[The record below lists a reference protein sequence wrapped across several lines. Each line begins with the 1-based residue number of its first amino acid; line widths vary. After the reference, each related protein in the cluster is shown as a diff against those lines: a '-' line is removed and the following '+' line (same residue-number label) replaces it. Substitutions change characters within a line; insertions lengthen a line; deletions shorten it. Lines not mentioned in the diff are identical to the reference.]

1 MTETQTNPHTTNPL
15 RESIPTNPTPNRYRR
30 LTYDNVR
37 AMVRYLFLRVQY
49 RNLNTGLFYIGS
61 NSELM
66 IGPSAH
72 VHFGYGVEFMRDCT
86 LHFQGEV
93 NIGNKVFFNR
103 ACHIVSLQALTI
115 GDCSIFGEKVSIH
128 DENHDIEDDSPLPE
142 RGMVTAPIII
152 GKNVWVGAKATILQ
166 GVTIGDN
173 AVIGANAVVTR
184 DVPPNSIALGIP
196 ARVIRTIDRS
206 PGGVTQ

>member
-1 MTETQTNPHTTNPL
+1 MIDTQTNSPTMNPSRTRIPGNVITNQ
-15 RESIPTNPTPNRYRR
+15 YRR

-37 AMVRYLFLRVQY
+37 AMVRYCFFRIQY
-49 RNLNTGLFYIGS
+49 RDLDTGLFYIGS

-66 IGPSAH
+66 IGPSAR
-72 VHFGYGVEFMRDCT
+72 VHFGHSVEFMRDCT
-86 LHFQGEV
+86 LHFQGKV
-93 NIGNKVFFNR
+93 NIGNKVYFNR
-103 ACHIVSLQALTI
+103 GCHIISLEALTI
-115 GDCSIFGEKVSIH
+115 GDYSIFGEKVSIH
-128 DENHDIEDDSPLPE
+128 DENHDIEDNAPLPDS
-142 RGMVTAPIII
+142 RMITAPVII
-152 GKNVWVGAKATILQ
+152 GTNVWVGAKATILQ

-206 PGGVTQ
+206 AGRVRP